1 VLLMKR
7 IEEFSD
13 EDLIEELTKR
23 YDDIVIVG
31 RKVLDVGITK
41 SERNKWWKGDM
52 DVCAGLALAIARDI
66 SNQIWGEKD
75 DTKD

>member
-1 VLLMKR
+1 MKP

-13 EDLIEELTKR
+13 EDLVEELMKR
-23 YDDIVIVG
+23 YDDIVVVG
-31 RKVLDVGITK
+31 RKVLDVGVTK

-66 SNQIWGEKD
+66 SDKIWRKEDGL
-75 DTKD
+75 